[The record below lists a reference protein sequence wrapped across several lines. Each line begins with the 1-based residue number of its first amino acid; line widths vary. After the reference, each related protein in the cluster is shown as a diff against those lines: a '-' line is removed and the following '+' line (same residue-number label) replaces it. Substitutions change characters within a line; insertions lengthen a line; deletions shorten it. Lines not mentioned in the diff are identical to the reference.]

1 MKNLKEGA
9 WKQKIIHELKTVG
22 WVSLYLALFFC
33 ALSTYSM
40 LMLHELNVTN
50 SYFRYG
56 FAIINALVLAKII
69 LIGEY
74 IRLGKKHESKPLIL
88 AVLYKAFLFS
98 LLVAAFHILEESV
111 KRLVFQIQIGFRV
124 DEMLLR
130 NLVVFSFL
138 IPFFAF
144 WELRRVL
151 GEGKLF
157 DLFFRRRQ
165 ESNSDVSIGAPK
177 SLKAEAVRAV

>member
-1 MKNLKEGA
+1 MNTENLKEEG
-9 WKQKIIHELKTVG
+9 WKQKIIHEMKTVG

-40 LMLHELNVTN
+40 LMLHELNVAD

-56 FAIINALVLAKII
+56 FALFNALVIAKII

-74 IRLGKKHESKPLIL
+74 IRLGKKHENKPLIL
-88 AVLYKAFLFS
+88 VVLYKAFLFS

-111 KRLVFQIQIGFRV
+111 KRLVFHKQIGFRV
-124 DEMLLR
+124 DEMLIR

-157 DLFFRRRQ
+157 DLFFRRTP
-165 ESNSDVSIGAPK
+165 EANPDVSVGAQ
-177 SLKAEAVRAV
+177 KA